1 MRAPSLILN
10 IFQIR
15 KLDICQRTRYI
26 AAIPQAVVFPWLS
39 HSHVHVAVFD
49 LASHLCNRYKV
60 FHRNTLVCKRNTY
73 YLSFAIYGGVTRR
86 SSLRRSEGGATRN
99 RTPVIGFGDRR
110 STIEL

>member
-1 MRAPSLILN
+1 MNARPEPDFKYFSNSKA
-10 IFQIR
+10 
-15 KLDICQRTRYI
+15 RYLPANAI

-60 FHRNTLVCKRNTY
+60 FHRNTLVCKRNPS
-73 YLSFAIYGGVTRR
+73 YLSFATYGGFPRR
-86 SSLRRSEGGATRN
+86 SSLRRSEGGPTRN